1 MGINAENHKILVV
14 DDEPRMMQL
23 IGISLKLE
31 GFEMISAADGFQA
44 LEKVTKEMPDLVLLD
59 IMMPDMDGFE
69 TLQRIREVSSVP
81 VIFLSVKGE
90 EHDRVRGLDLGAD
103 DYITKPFSSKELV
116 SRIKA
121 VLRRVEPET
130 AIRKNQIKID
140 ADLTVDFDQRRVMV
154 RGKEVRLRAT
164 EYRLLYQLVTN
175 AGKLLSHETLL
186 SRVWGPEYQDE
197 DQYVRLYITYLRQK
211 IEKDPKNP
219 HYILSER
226 GLGYRFVDFAQNAAS

>member
-1 MGINAENHKILVV
+1 MANDKINSKILVV
-14 DDEPRMMQL
+14 DDEPRMVQL
-23 IGISLKLE
+23 IGMNLKLE
-31 GFEMISAADGFQA
+31 GFEVISSPDGVQG

-69 TLQRIREVSSVP
+69 TLKRIREISSVP

-90 EHDRVRGLDLGAD
+90 EPDRVRGLDLGAD
-103 DYITKPFSSKELV
+103 DYITKPFSPRELV

-121 VLRRVEPET
+121 VLRRVETENT
-130 AIRKNQIKID
+130 VKKTKIKVDDELSI
-140 ADLTVDFDQRRVMV
+140 DFDQRRVAV

-175 AGKLLSHETLL
+175 AGKLMSHETLL
-186 SRVWGPEYQDE
+186 ARVWGPEYQDE

-211 IEKDPKNP
+211 IEKDPKTP

-226 GLGYRFVDFAQNAAS
+226 GLGYRFIEFTRNGKS